1 MRCQQFRFS
10 LQTKIIP
17 LVRRKGFGFF
27 AYFQRKYL
35 KSRFSHRRTWSQTGM
50 VHANQCNSKLLL
62 LSFVCLSSCCKPTTS
77 GGEIPQLLS
86 KLPGG
91 SLIHILSTEI
101 TLSRSTHQ
109 KPVYEVV
116 KKKPWRRDFWKLFW
130 LVLEMQTVLAISAK
144 AQIWAKY
151 LLVIVIINITTT
163 NVSYPWRIIYYH
175 IIYRPLGITE

>member
-1 MRCQQFRFS
+1 MWCQQFRFS

-17 LVRRKGFGFF
+17 LVRRKGFGFLLIF
-27 AYFQRKYL
+27 NENIWRAG
-35 KSRFSHRRTWSQTGM
+35 SHIGEHGHKQAWCMQTN
-50 VHANQCNSKLLL
+50 VTQNFYYSPL
-62 LSFVCLSSCCKPTTS
+62 VCLSSCCKPTTS

-86 KLPGG
+86 KLPGR

-109 KPVYEVV
+109 KPIYEVV
-116 KKKPWRRDFWKLFW
+116 QKKPGRRDFWKLFW

-151 LLVIVIINITTT
+151 LLVIVITNITTT